1 MSKVT
6 CGVSMSL
13 DGFIAGHNMTLE
25 HPFGTISPML
35 LNGWQFNEAEK
46 NKAEKE
52 ALVAPALISWAGI
65 CLAQRIY
72 SQILAGKAGGM
83 TILRIMRRYSFCPTL
98 SMSR

>member
-13 DGFIAGHNMTLE
+13 DGFIAGLNMTLE

-35 LNGWQFNEAEK
+35 LNGWQFNEPEK

-52 ALVAPALISWAGI
+52 ALN
-65 CLAQRIY
+65 
-72 SQILAGKAGGM
+72 
-83 TILRIMRRYSFCPTL
+83 
-98 SMSR
+98 